1 LNDLFIGYRTSLNI
15 LDSGLRE
22 FKVVLFDKEGR
33 IIVESAVNKVKVESK
48 NFSIAQ
54 NANLLAGEKI
64 ALFLR
69 KDGEQFP
76 VMVDSSEQK
85 YKREQNNYN
94 FSFVSND
101 WDAVNKRPKYTN
113 GVYWISVHITD
124 GSGKSLIKSDERKI
138 KINNI
143 WISEYYNSGQNKDI
157 YDIKKRLNELG
168 YIICR

>member
-1 LNDLFIGYRTSLNI
+1 
-15 LDSGLRE
+15 
-22 FKVVLFDKEGR
+22 LFDKEGR
-33 IIVESAVNKVKVESK
+33 IIVESAVNKVKVEVQSSGQGFITAGNSNRTK

-113 GVYWISVHITD
+113 GVY
-124 GSGKSLIKSDERKI
+124 
-138 KINNI
+138 
-143 WISEYYNSGQNKDI
+143 
-157 YDIKKRLNELG
+157 G
-168 YIICR
+168 YLYI